1 MGKRVRRF
9 HDAVAKR
16 VVRVCTPSHKLSKE
30 ERNKLK
36 GIKDLRSLPGCV
48 VAYDELGHI
57 IAAGKI
63 TKDGELVKR
72 KTRLPHDMKWIQ
84 VGWDERD
91 GVRVPVLEPAKKT
104 MYNVL
109 ATVRRVE
116 RKFEHPI
123 DRYLRHKGV
132 IR

>member
-1 MGKRVRRF
+1 
-9 HDAVAKR
+9 
-16 VVRVCTPSHKLSKE
+16 
-30 ERNKLK
+30 
-36 GIKDLRSLPGCV
+36 V

-109 ATVRRVE
+109 AIVRRVE
-116 RKFEHPI
+116 RKFEQQQHPI